1 MGLVCWRQPSRSG
14 PRPVLAEL
22 KNRGS
27 WGAERGREPGTG
39 GPGAGHPR
47 ELPPQP
53 RYLQAAVVA
62 LGDLVEGDVQERD
75 LVVAQDFIAAE
86 DLGWGGRV
94 RGVGTGRVC
103 PPSVSLPGLSRAAS
117 SGGREGHG
125 RCHSRSRC
133 PRSCPRIWSRC
144 RWRTWAGRS
153 TAGRAP
159 GSWSPRDAHPGA
171 PSPATRRERDRV
183 PPCPLLTV
191 YSAGTPRHAG
201 ITGWHRGGKEGEV
214 RPGHGW
220 PRSAV
225 RPRPRARVSPVMV

>member
-27 WGAERGREPGTG
+27 WGAERGHELGTG
-39 GPGAGHPR
+39 GPGEGHPR
-47 ELPPQP
+47 ELPPPLPAPLPPGCGSSARGSRRRRCPGRRP
-53 RYLQAAVVA
+53 RGHPGFYRCGRSGV
-62 LGDLVEGDVQERD
+62 GREGER
-75 LVVAQDFIAAE
+75 
-86 DLGWGGRV
+86 GRHRPRV
-94 RGVGTGRVC
+94 R
-103 PPSVSLPGLSRAAS
+103 PPLVSLPGLSRAAS
-117 SGGREGHG
+117 SGGGEGRG

-153 TAGRAP
+153 TAGRVP

-171 PSPATRRERDRV
+171 PSPATIRERDRD
-183 PPCPLLTV
+183 PPCPPPYRVLC
-191 YSAGTPRHAG
+191 RHAG
-201 ITGWHRGGKEGEV
+201 ITGWHRGGREGEV

-220 PRSAV
+220 PRSAG
-225 RPRPRARVSPVMV
+225 RPRPRVSPVMV